1 MENYKTIINALA
13 ELIELKN
20 NKLYWFNYEIE
31 NLKTKLAAAE
41 KENAE
46 MRMKL
51 DLINSKENA
60 TEKIETR

>member
-13 ELIELKN
+13 ELIELKKN
-20 NKLYWFNYEIE
+20 ELYWLNYELE

-51 DLINSKENA
+51 DLLNSKENA